1 MIDREK
7 VSQLLE
13 DIRPSLQSHG
23 GDVQFVDV
31 TDDGVVK
38 VVLEGACKGCPMA
51 ALTVKEGI
59 EARLKEEIPEI
70 TEVVPVEAE

>member
-1 MIDREK
+1 MVDRER
-7 VSQLLE
+7 VTQLLDE
-13 DIRPSLQSHG
+13 LRPSLQSHG

-31 TDDGVVK
+31 TEDGVVK

-51 ALTVKEGI
+51 AMTVKEGI

>member
-7 VSQLLE
+7 LTRLLE
-13 DIRPSLQSHG
+13 EIRPSLQSHG

-31 TDDGVVK
+31 TEDGVVK

-59 EARLKEEIPEI
+59 EARLKEEMPEI
-70 TEVVPVEAE
+70 TEVLPVEAK

>member
-7 VSQLLE
+7 LTQLLDE
-13 DIRPSLQSHG
+13 LRPALQSHG

-31 TDDGVVK
+31 TEDGVVK

-51 ALTVKEGI
+51 TLTVKEGI
-59 EARLKEEIPEI
+59 EARLKEAMPEI
-70 TEVVPVEAE
+70 TEVLPVEAE

>member
-31 TDDGVVK
+31 TDDVK

>member
-1 MIDREK
+1 MVDRER
-7 VSQLLE
+7 VTQLLDE
-13 DIRPSLQSHG
+13 LRPSLQSHG

-31 TDDGVVK
+31 TEDGVVK

>member
-1 MIDREK
+1 MVDRER
-7 VSQLLE
+7 VTQLLDE
-13 DIRPSLQSHG
+13 LRPSLQSHG

-31 TDDGVVK
+31 TEDGVVK

-51 ALTVKEGI
+51 AQTVKEGI
-59 EARLKEEIPEI
+59 EARLKEAMPEI